1 MSIMNNYVD
10 LHIHSTA
17 SDGQYTPTQL
27 IHMAKKI
34 GLSTLSITDH
44 DTIAGLDEAK
54 IAAYELGVQMI
65 PGIELDSKYP
75 GIEGNFHIL
84 GYGIDRTCTILR
96 DFCNDLSKRR
106 KERAYRIF
114 SYLEKKGVCPSYQRV
129 YTLAKNSV
137 IGRPHFARA
146 MVEEGFVSTTR
157 QAFEQYLDTPEF
169 QKIDRIK
176 PHPRE
181 AIQMIIQSSGIAVLA
196 HPSQLKLNSHSLE
209 SLLKELKGYG
219 LGGIE
224 CYYSTHTPEQTQY
237 YLSLAQKLELYVT
250 GGSDFHG
257 QKIKLDICL
266 GTGIRNSL
274 FVPTTLKILE
284 KVVR

>member
-1 MSIMNNYVD
+1 MSNYID

-34 GLSTLSITDH
+34 GISVLAITDH

-54 IAAYELGVQMI
+54 KAAYELDI
-65 PGIELDSKYP
+65 RLISGIELDTKYP

-84 GYGIDRTCTILR
+84 GYGIDWKYPALR
-96 DFCNDLSKRR
+96 DLCTDLSAQR
-106 KERAYRIF
+106 EGRAHRIF
-114 SYLEKKGVCPSYQRV
+114 SYLQRNGVCPSYERV

-146 MVEEGFVSTTR
+146 MVEEGLVSTTSE
-157 QAFEQYLDTPEF
+157 AFERYLDTPEF

-176 PHPRE
+176 PHPRN
-181 AIQMIIQSSGIAVLA
+181 AISMIIESGGIAVLA
-196 HPSQLKLNSHSLE
+196 HPSQLKLNGYSLE
-209 SLLKELKGYG
+209 TLLQDLKRYG

-224 CYYSTHTPEQTQY
+224 CYYSTHTPKQTQE
-237 YLSLAQKLELYVT
+237 YLSFAEKLGLYAT

-257 QKIKLDICL
+257 QAVKPDIHM
-266 GTGIRNSL
+266 GTGIRDSL
-274 FVPTTLKILE
+274 HVPATLKILE
-284 KVVR
+284 KVNQ